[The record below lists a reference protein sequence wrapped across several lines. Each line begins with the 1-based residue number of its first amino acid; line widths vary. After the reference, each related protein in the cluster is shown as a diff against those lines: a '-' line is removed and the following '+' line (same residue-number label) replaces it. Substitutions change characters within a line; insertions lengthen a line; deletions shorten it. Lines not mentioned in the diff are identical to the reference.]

1 MVDSSENKQSASIE
15 LTSGGTVNPPVLQC
29 FSDAPIEWLDS
40 IINRLQGLYNTN
52 TMINNVI
59 SFEEVISL
67 IYFSIKPIMADGTL
81 IEIDGPVKI
90 FGDIHGQYQNFHQ
103 LLDITG
109 RVPTIKALF
118 LGDYVDRGPQ
128 SLEVICYLLALK
140 CRYPDK
146 CYLIRGNHE
155 TPSVNRI
162 YGFYNECGLK
172 YNIGM
177 WWDFQSLFNRLP
189 MAALVSKR
197 IFCMHGGLSPELTNF
212 DTIRSTIRPVE
223 PPESGYLTDLIWSDP
238 TNKGDG
244 WFYSTR
250 GISCAF
256 GRGVVEAASKI
267 MGFDLIVRAHQVV
280 QEGYEIMVGKSL
292 ITVFSAPNYCGQFCN
307 AGAVVCISEKMQV
320 SLQQLKLTSPANCK
334 KTAPVCAA
342 DVSEATANEGLPT
355 WNLNDPQK
363 TFTYIPNTPKNNAGD
378 SNNNK

>member
-1 MVDSSENKQSASIE
+1 MVDSTTNKQNVPTEVSN
-15 LTSGGTVNPPVLQC
+15 GTVGNIPTPQC
-29 FSDAPIEWLDS
+29 IADAPVEWLDS

-52 TMINNVI
+52 LMINHVI
-59 SFEEVISL
+59 SFDEVISL

-81 IEIDGPVKI
+81 IEFDGPVKI

-109 RVPTIKALF
+109 RVPKIKALF

-146 CYLIRGNHE
+146 CFLVRGNHE

-189 MAALVSKR
+189 MAALINKR

-212 DTIRSTIRPVE
+212 DTVRSTIRPVE

-244 WFYSTR
+244 WYYSTR

-256 GRGVVEAASKI
+256 GKGVVEAASKI
-267 MGFDLIVRAHQVV
+267 MGFDLVVRAHQVV
-280 QEGYEIMVGKSL
+280 QEGYEVMIGRSL

-307 AGAVVCISEKMQV
+307 AAAVVCISEKMQV
-320 SLQQLKLTSPANCK
+320 SLQQLKLPSPSNCK

-342 DVSEATANEGLPT
+342 DEKETIPVESLPS

-363 TFTYIPNTPKNNAGD
+363 TFTYIPVSQKNGNDD

>member
-1 MVDSSENKQSASIE
+1 MVLAEDNKQTIPAESVNAPPTFPQAPQSI
-15 LTSGGTVNPPVLQC
+15 T
-29 FSDAPIEWLDS
+29 DAPKEWLDS

-52 TMINNVI
+52 TMINHVI

-81 IEIDGPVKI
+81 IELETPVKI
-90 FGDIHGQYQNFHQ
+90 YGDLHGQYQNFHQ

-109 RVPTIKALF
+109 RIPTIKALF

-128 SLEVICYLLALK
+128 SLEVICLLLALK
-140 CRYPDK
+140 CRYPDR
-146 CYLIRGNHE
+146 CFLLRGNHE

-162 YGFYNECGLK
+162 YGFYNECAIK

-177 WWDFQSLFNRLP
+177 WWDFQSVFNRLP
-189 MAALVSKR
+189 MAALISKK

-238 TNKGDG
+238 TNKGEG
-244 WFYSTR
+244 WYYSTR

-256 GRGVVEAASKI
+256 GKGVVEAASKI

-280 QEGYEIMVGKSL
+280 QDGYEVMGGKNL
-292 ITVFSAPNYCGQFCN
+292 ITVFSAPNYCNQFCN
-307 AGAVVCISEKMQV
+307 SAAVVCIDEKFQV
-320 SLQQLKLTSPANCK
+320 SIQQLRLPPPLNCK
-334 KTAPVCAA
+334 KTAPACAS
-342 DVSEATANEGLPT
+342 DPNEKIPEGQLPT

-363 TFTYIPNTPKNNAGD
+363 TYTLIQDTPKNSTND
-378 SNNNK
+378 KNNN

>member
-1 MVDSSENKQSASIE
+1 MVASDENKQSIPAE
-15 LTSGGTVNPPVLQC
+15 ATTGNVVFPPAPQC
-29 FSDAPIEWLDS
+29 FGDAPVEWLDS
-40 IINRLQGLYNTN
+40 MINRLQGLYNTN
-52 TMINNVI
+52 TMINQVI
-59 SFEEVISL
+59 SCEEVISL

-81 IEIDGPVKI
+81 IEVDGPAKI

-109 RVPTIKALF
+109 RIPTIKCVF

-146 CYLIRGNHE
+146 CFMVRGNHE

-162 YGFYNECGLK
+162 YGFYNECGMK
-172 YNIGM
+172 YSIGL

-189 MAALVSKR
+189 MAVLINKR
-197 IFCMHGGLSPELTNF
+197 IFCMHGGLSPELTNY
-212 DTIRSTIRPVE
+212 DTIRTTFRPVE

-244 WFYSTR
+244 WYYSTR

-256 GRGVVEAASKI
+256 GKGVVEAASKI
-267 MGFDLIVRAHQVV
+267 MGFDLVVRAHQVV
-280 QEGYEIMVGKSL
+280 QEGYEVMMGKNL

-307 AGAVVCISEKMQV
+307 AAAVVCIDEKMQV
-320 SLQQLKLTSPANCK
+320 SIQQLKIASTCN

-342 DVSEATANEGLPT
+342 DPNEKVVTGVLPT
-355 WNLNDPQK
+355 WNLNDAQK
-363 TFTYIPNTPKNNAGD
+363 VVTYVQQTTT
-378 SNNNK
+378 NNNSDKKN